1 MMDNQLL
8 SLSRLL
14 FCGAD
19 VYMVYRFF
27 DAMFQKKWKR
37 EKCFLF
43 SLIITVV
50 IFWENSL
57 GSIELNYI
65 TIPLLYYVYVLLV
78 FNVSLSNRI
87 AYVVICFSFIS
98 GKELLFEFIYR
109 LLLNI
114 MPFYIPPWYTSGGI
128 YFLLIE
134 YIMGFIILVYME
146 RCIKKLEIR
155 GNNTF
160 SWYLLI
166 FPILSLV
173 IPSSFLYIDFS
184 NSFIVQIFVCGS
196 VILLYFTNIAIFI
209 ILEKYTDVVNKVK
222 YAEFYTIKRGMEN
235 EHFEN
240 ILRVNERYQCYMHDM
255 QAYFNSLRILAINEE
270 NKKIVEVINELKGKI
285 QEETNTVIYSECPVL
300 NAILSER
307 ESKARD
313 EGVEISIFVEKFLKT
328 DFISDA
334 DKISMFGNLLDN
346 ALEAAAKCTPG
357 SRKVNV
363 KLFMGTDYFLILYI
377 ENSYS
382 VSAKRV
388 GSRLLTTKESSGRHG
403 LGVGIVMSL
412 AEKYGGS
419 LSLQEKGDI
428 FVTTLSISTC
438 AEKQRANFGTQ
449 RV

>member
-1 MMDNQLL
+1 MQNELF
-8 SLSRLL
+8 SVSRLF

-19 VYMVYRFF
+19 VYMIHRFF
-27 DAMFQKKWKR
+27 SALFQKKMGGKWNV
-37 EKCFLF
+37 LV
-43 SLIITVV
+43 SLLMTVV
-50 IFWENSL
+50 LFMENSL
-57 GSIELNYI
+57 NSVALNY
-65 TIPLLYYVYVLLV
+65 TAIPLLCCIYVLWL
-78 FNVSLSNRI
+78 FNVSLYNAI
-87 AYVVICFSFIS
+87 TYVIIYFSFIS
-98 GKELLFEFIYR
+98 GKELLFEFVYR
-109 LLLNI
+109 LLSYTL
-114 MPFYIPPWYTSGGI
+114 PFYIPPWYTSGGV

-134 YIMGFIILVYME
+134 YIIAFLLLVYME
-146 RCIKKLEIR
+146 RCINKLEIR
-155 GNNTF
+155 GNNNF

-173 IPSSFLYIDFS
+173 IPSCFLYIDFS
-184 NSFIVQIFVCGS
+184 NSLFMQLFVCGS
-196 VILLYFTNIAIFI
+196 VSLLYFTNIAIFI
-209 ILEKYTDVVNKVK
+209 ILERYTDAINKVK
-222 YAEFYTIKRGMEN
+222 YAEFYKIKRGMEN

-313 EGVEISIFVEKFLKT
+313 EGVEMSIFVEKFLKT

-346 ALEAAAKCTPG
+346 ALEAAAKCSPG
-357 SRKVNV
+357 NRKVNV

-428 FVTTLSISTC
+428 FATTLSISTC
-438 AEKQRANFGTQ
+438 AEKQRANFGAQ